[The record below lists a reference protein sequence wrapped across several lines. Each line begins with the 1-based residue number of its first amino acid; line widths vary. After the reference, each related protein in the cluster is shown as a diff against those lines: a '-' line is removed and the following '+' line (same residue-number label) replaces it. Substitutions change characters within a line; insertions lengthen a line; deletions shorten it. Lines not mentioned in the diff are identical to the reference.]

1 MSDSPSIYLQVT
13 NWLKSTFLGIK
24 PEIPTSSPDV
34 ATFIENRYLLT
45 QAQRDWLIQE
55 FSSLQKQNT
64 SLQQSLR
71 EQQTQTT
78 ANTEDLFLE
87 LLEVTDALEALLNYL
102 ENNPDPSP
110 EFFQRLPKS
119 VGAVHRKFL
128 SVLSKRQVLPIELQS
143 DQPDF
148 NFCRV
153 VDREIRDDVEDQTI
167 TKIVRQGFLIGEKV
181 LRPTEIITSKS
192 EQS

>member
-1 MSDSPSIYLQVT
+1 MSESSSIYLQFT
-13 NWLKSTFLGIK
+13 NWLKSTFLGTK
-24 PEIPTSSPDV
+24 PEPTSTQDV
-34 ATFIENRYLLT
+34 PAFIENIYFLS
-45 QAQRDWLIQE
+45 QEQRNWLIQE

-64 SLQQSLR
+64 VLQQSLR
-71 EQQTQTT
+71 EQQTQAT
-78 ANTEDLFLE
+78 ANTEDLLLE

-110 EFFQRLPKS
+110 EFMQRLPKS
-119 VGAVHRKFL
+119 VGAVQRKFL
-128 SVLSKRQVLPIELQS
+128 SVLSKRQVTPIELHS

-153 VDREIRDDVEDQTI
+153 VDREIRNDVEDQKI
-167 TKIVRQGFLIGEKV
+167 IKIVRQGFLIGEKV